1 MIGASRTNTPT
12 VRVHGWVGNDGNNPP
27 NKLTTPNWKRRQG
40 NDECQ
45 ERKGYN
51 EMCGGDRVRVGVRV
65 MKNLNDY
72 GWVQKESN
80 ETDADVGDPYMALSV
95 QMDLRY

>member
-1 MIGASRTNTPT
+1 
-12 VRVHGWVGNDGNNPP
+12 
-27 NKLTTPNWKRRQG
+27 
-40 NDECQ
+40 
-45 ERKGYN
+45 
-51 EMCGGDRVRVGVRV
+51 MCGGDRVRVGVRV